1 MKKNQSTKLNI
12 DRRKFI
18 KVVGASSAGLLI
30 NPTFLQKVMA
40 ASPSYT
46 ATVATATLST
56 YDEAYLTK
64 AVEQSLTNLGGLGD
78 IIKPGDTVGIKINL
92 TGGSTHAVNYQ
103 HSSRLHPGETYWT
116 NPALLKVVGQAIK
129 DAGAGKIY
137 ILEALYDWASVDG
150 FGYKE
155 VVDYLGAE
163 FIDLNEKDPY
173 SDYIQRSVGDDDL
186 IYSELT
192 LNGIFDELDCFISMP
207 KAKQHESAGI
217 THGMKNLIG
226 ILPVP
231 SGIYNDGKGHRAAIH
246 NFRDYDNNKYNNLC
260 RVIMDINRAT
270 PIHLVVNDAIKTVLG
285 SEGPWTS
292 TGITPA
298 NFDTL
303 IFGKDTVAVDSV
315 STDIIGFDPMADDY
329 ASPYK
334 KNINYLK
341 LANELGLGE
350 YDLEKIEVL
359 NSVTGVDVEIDNQV
373 PNSIQLHQNYP
384 NPFNPST
391 SIKFSIP
398 KSGNVKL
405 AVYDSRGREVETLVN
420 NIMNAGTHEVSWN
433 AGNLSAGA
441 YFYTLSAK
449 NFKSTKKMIFTK

>member
-1 MKKNQSTKLNI
+1 MKKDKSTNLKVS
-12 DRRKFI
+12 RRKFM
-18 KVVGASSAGLLI
+18 KVVGASSAGLVL
-30 NPTFLQKVMA
+30 NPTFLPKIVSA
-40 ASPSYT
+40 TPNFT
-46 ATVATATLST
+46 AKVATATLST
-56 YDEAYLTK
+56 YDEAYLKK

-92 TGGSTHAVNYQ
+92 TGGSEHAENYQ
-103 HSSRLHPGETYWT
+103 NSSGKLAIETYWT
-116 NPALLKVVGQAIK
+116 HPTLLKVVGQALK
-129 DAGAGKIY
+129 DAGAGKLY
-137 ILEALYDWASVDG
+137 ILEALYDWESVDNFG
-150 FGYKE
+150 FNE
-155 VVDYLGAE
+155 VVDYLGAT
-163 FIDLNEKDPY
+163 FIDLNEKAPY
-173 SDYIQRSVGDDDL
+173 DDYIQKSVGDNDL

-192 LNGIFDELDCFISMP
+192 LNGIFNELDCFISMP

-231 SGIYNDGKGHRAAIH
+231 AEIYNDGKSHRAAIH
-246 NFRDYDNNKYNNLC
+246 NFRTYDNNKYNNLC

-270 PIHLVVNDAIKTVLG
+270 PIHLVVNDAVKTVLG

-292 TGITPA
+292 TGVTPA

-303 IFGKDTVAVDSV
+303 IFGKDKVAVDSV
-315 STDIIGFDPMADDY
+315 STDIIGFDPMAEDY
-329 ASPYK
+329 NSPYK

-341 LANELGLGE
+341 LATELGLGE

-359 NSVTGVDVEIDNQV
+359 NSVTGVDTEIDNQV

-405 AVYDSRGREVETLVN
+405 TVYDSRGREIEILVN
-420 NIMNAGTHEVSWN
+420 QIMNAGTYEVNWN

-441 YFYTLSAK
+441 YFYMLSAK